1 MVEQRLYFSELSPTT
16 YKALVNASLSL
27 DKSSLP
33 KALIEMI
40 FMRVSQING
49 CAFCLNMHGKFLREN
64 GFDNAKMDV
73 IAGWRL
79 SNAFTEA
86 ERAAL
91 YWAEAVTYI
100 TTSGT
105 PDNIFDAL
113 KVHFTDAEISDLT
126 FAISIMNAFNR
137 LAVSL
142 RQ

>member
-91 YWAEAVTYI
+91 DWAEAVTYI

>member
-1 MVEQRLYFSELSPTT
+1 MVAQRLYFSELSPTT

-33 KALIEMI
+33 NALIEMI

-91 YWAEAVTYI
+91 DWAEAVTYI

>member
-91 YWAEAVTYI
+91 DWAEAVTYI

-105 PDNIFDAL
+105 PDNIFAAL

>member
-1 MVEQRLYFSELSPTT
+1 MVEQRLYFSELSPAT
-16 YKALVNASLSL
+16 YKALVSASLSL

-33 KALIEMI
+33 KTLIELI

-49 CAFCLNMHGKFLREN
+49 CAFCLDMHGKFLRDH

-79 SNAFTEA
+79 SNLFSEA

-91 YWAEAVTYI
+91 DWTEAVTHI

-105 PDNIFDAL
+105 PDSTFNAL
-113 KVHFTDAEISDLT
+113 KAHFSDAQISDLT

>member
-1 MVEQRLYFSELSPTT
+1 MVAQRLYFSELSPTT

-49 CAFCLNMHGKFLREN
+49 CAFCLSMHGKFLREN

-91 YWAEAVTYI
+91 DWAEAVTYI

>member
-1 MVEQRLYFSELSPTT
+1 MVAQRLYFSELSPTT

-91 YWAEAVTYI
+91 DWAEAVTYI

>member
-1 MVEQRLYFSELSPTT
+1 MVEQRLYFFLFLPVT
-16 YKALVNASLSL
+16 YKALVDASMSL

-33 KALIEMI
+33 KTLIELV

-49 CAFCLNMHGKFLREN
+49 CAFCLDMHGKALRKD
-64 GFDNAKMDV
+64 GFDDAKMDA

-79 SNAFTEA
+79 SHLFSEA

-91 YWAEAVTYI
+91 EWAEAVTHI

-105 PDNIFDAL
+105 PDSTFNAL
-113 KVHFTDAEISDLT
+113 KAHFSDAEISDLT
-126 FAISIMNAFNR
+126 FAISIINAFNR